1 MPSKP
6 QCRLDLERMFASC
19 RLIAQLNGIEAV
31 IKPHTRTHKVDQ
43 FGNYPLPDVSHVL
56 TADLCGWA
64 DVLLVVG
71 SSVMTEAL
79 MRAKPA
85 LYLKYLHDNTTLFE
99 ELGACW
105 IIHNEFELKD
115 ALVTLQADK
124 NHIPY
129 SKESVTNFLAEVVYG
144 GNNNSNVLGR
154 YEQFIIGCASK
165 QQPPRLSP
173 RA

>member
-6 QCRLDLERMFASC
+6 QCRLDIDRMFATC
-19 RLIAQLNGIEAV
+19 QLIAELDGIQAL
-31 IKPHTRTHKVDQ
+31 IKPHTRTNTINQ

-71 SSVMTEAL
+71 PSVITEAL
-79 MRAKPA
+79 MRDKPV

-105 IIHNEFELKD
+105 TIHNEVELKN
-115 ALVTLQADK
+115 ALISLQTRKADV
-124 NHIPY
+124 PY
-129 SKESVTNFLAEVVYG
+129 NAKSVTAFLSEIVYG
-144 GNNNSNVLGR
+144 GDSNRNVLDA
-154 YEQFIIGCASK
+154 YEAFIVNCTLKKRSIPA
-165 QQPPRLSP
+165 
-173 RA
+173 